1 MNQFQWGKMTVTP
14 SQSFIGDTQ
23 GLPMPNS
30 TTSHDVQF
38 SGIKMTQST
47 SDDTAKTHSGSQ
59 NEWAFTI
66 NGNSNIISIATKI
79 QSDMDWSSDTS
90 QPHSGI
96 MQPNKTSFGT
106 TSMRMELM
114 QPQTHSGSSTAS
126 EDNAA
131 SFWYHQYGNGNH
143 TTIQTH
149 SGSLNM
155 GWSSQPQTD
164 TRCSTTCSAF

>member
-1 MNQFQWGKMTVTP
+1 MTVTP

-30 TTSHDVQF
+30 TVDLF
-38 SGIKMTQST
+38 SGMKMNQST

-59 NEWAFTI
+59 NDWASAI

-126 EDNAA
+126 EDNEA
-131 SFWYHQYGNGNH
+131 SFWYHQYGNGSHNH
-143 TTIQTH
+143 PH
-149 SGSLNM
+149 SFWFFKHGLVFTASN
-155 GWSSQPQTD
+155 
-164 TRCSTTCSAF
+164 